1 MSTERGRMPAVTRAV
16 QQHRTRTALI
26 ETAREHFAEH
36 GYGAASLDKMAAD
49 AGYTRGAIYAN
60 FDGKSGLFLAVLD
73 ARLQTQISELEAI
86 GTELDQLAEWRMN
99 NAERQRGLAWAV
111 TEFRLVALRDEH
123 LRARLR
129 ERDRMLRRA
138 FAGLV
143 ERACS
148 SLGIAL
154 PIPAEQ
160 AAAALLALG
169 DGLTQQHELD
179 PDMVHQNTFEA
190 VLAMLIRGVPPSRQ

>member
-1 MSTERGRMPAVTRAV
+1 MTRV
-16 QQHRTRTALI
+16 EQQQRTRSALI

-36 GYGAASLDKMAAD
+36 GYGPASLDKIAAD

-60 FDGKSGLFLAVLD
+60 FDGKPGLFLAVLD
-73 ARLQTQISELEAI
+73 ARLRTQIGELEVI
-86 GTELDQLAEWRMN
+86 GTELDQLGQWRIS

-143 ERACS
+143 ERACN
-148 SLGIAL
+148 SLGIEL

-179 PDMVHQNTFEA
+179 PDTVHQNTFEA
-190 VLAMLIRGVPPSRQ
+190 VLAMLIRGAPQSHQ